1 MAVGRATPVE
11 PLPPKKVF
19 KKANPEIP
27 TLPAA
32 DYGKEDYGDSY
43 WSAWPAGKWNNKSP
57 WLNAEA
63 VREIQE
69 ETKAVSQQAFDQ
81 LVSDILHG
89 VELGCKGDAR
99 LPTDCPNNKSAVTH
113 GERLLDVICTWVKSG
128 ICSGPFTREELV
140 AELGPDFTVNPMQCA
155 EKSDGKVSRA
165 APGVVVQ

>member
-99 LPTDCPNNKSAVTH
+99 LPTDCPNNKSAV
-113 GERLLDVICTWVKSG
+113 
-128 ICSGPFTREELV
+128 

-165 APGVVVQ
+165 APSVVVQ